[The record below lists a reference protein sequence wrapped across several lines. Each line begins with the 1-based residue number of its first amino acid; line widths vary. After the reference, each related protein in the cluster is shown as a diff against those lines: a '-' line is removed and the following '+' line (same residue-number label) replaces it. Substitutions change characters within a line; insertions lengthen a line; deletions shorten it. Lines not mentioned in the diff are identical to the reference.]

1 MNHDQE
7 LMDVGVSLKIL
18 LAGYE
23 IEIRKIEDSRHRPE
37 IIQELDKAK
46 HYMLKMSEH
55 LDDLNRWFTAFGSP
69 EEKQ

>member
-18 LAGYE
+18 LTGYE
-23 IEIRKIEDSRHRPE
+23 IEIRKISNSKHRTE
-37 IIQELDKAK
+37 IVQEFDKAK
-46 HYMLKMSEH
+46 HFMLKMSEH
-55 LDDLNRWFTAFGSP
+55 LDELNSWFTAFGAP